1 MENNEKNKGEINNN
15 SEPKI
20 VSNNPVFNEIQEILT
35 DQEMIQKKLIENN
48 NKDNYYLELNFPG
61 GLILK
66 SFDVKFLLIIPTNYP
81 KQEPELFCLTAFT
94 HPHISDGRNLIN
106 DVINSE
112 WTFENT
118 PLDFIINKIPK
129 FVIKFSNYTDKSLII
144 GKYQLKHIYPINL
157 LNNLPIFFH
166 LIPEINK
173 IITIGDISLCL
184 YELNN
189 NNKDFKYCILSFFVN
204 IKDITEILVRQK
216 KNLIIIKYK
225 LEKSVKK
232 ININSQ
238 NYNLI
243 NDILKEKMK
252 LYQKKKGKLPD
263 IDIKYLEKEIE
274 EKEKELLNKENNKTI
289 FMYKEKC
296 LRLMD
301 LYQQAIEYYSA
312 VNDPKFLKINIKIH
326 QLTLNLEENE
336 KQKNIN
342 EKIEDKNKNEIKK
355 EDEKRLGK
363 DEVNKVENKKEQEI
377 KKKEEVKEENKNK
390 EENNSLRLKINE
402 GELNTLDVGE
412 DEEEEE
418 DENK

>member
-1 MENNEKNKGEINNN
+1 MENNENIKNNDDK
-15 SEPKI
+15 KI
-20 VSNNPVFNEIQEILT
+20 ITNNPVFNEIQEILN

-48 NKDNYYLELNFPG
+48 DENNYYLELNFPG

-66 SFDVKFLLIIPTNYP
+66 SFEVKFLFIIPSIYP
-81 KQEPELFCLTAFT
+81 KQEPELFCLTAFSY
-94 HPHISDGRNLIN
+94 PHISDGRNLIN

-112 WTFENT
+112 WTYENI

-129 FVIKFSNYTDKSLII
+129 FIIKYSNYSDKSLII
-144 GKYQLKHIYPINL
+144 GKYILKKLYPINF
-157 LNNLPIFFH
+157 LNSLPIFFH

-173 IITIGDISLCL
+173 IITIGDISLCI
-184 YELNN
+184 YELNK
-189 NNKDFKYCILSFFVN
+189 NNKELKYCTLSFFVN
-204 IKDITEILVRQK
+204 IKDIIEIFVRQK

-225 LEKSVKK
+225 SEKSTKK

-238 NYNLI
+238 SYNLI

-252 LYQKKKGKLPD
+252 LYKKKSGKLPD

-274 EKEKELLNKENNKTI
+274 GKENELLNKENNKEI
-289 FMYKEKC
+289 IMYKEKC

-312 VNDPKFLKINIKIH
+312 VNDPKFLDINIKIH

-336 KQKNIN
+336 KQNKIN
-342 EKIEDKNKNEIKK
+342 EKIDDKNKNETKK
-355 EDEKRLGK
+355 NEDGIGKGEINKIEKQDK
-363 DEVNKVENKKEQEI
+363 QEI
-377 KKKEEVKEENKNK
+377 KKKEDEKTENKNSQ
-390 EENNSLRLKINE
+390 ENTSLRLKINE

>member
-1 MENNEKNKGEINNN
+1 MENNENIKNNDDK
-15 SEPKI
+15 KI
-20 VSNNPVFNEIQEILT
+20 ITNNPVFNEIQEILN

-48 NKDNYYLELNFPG
+48 DENNYYLELNFPG

-66 SFDVKFLLIIPTNYP
+66 SFEVKFLFIIPSTYP
-81 KQEPELFCLTAFT
+81 KQEPELFCLTAFSY
-94 HPHISDGRNLIN
+94 PHISDGRNLIN

-112 WTFENT
+112 WTYENI

-129 FVIKFSNYTDKSLII
+129 FIIKYSNYSDKSLII
-144 GKYQLKHIYPINL
+144 GKYILKKLYPINF
-157 LNNLPIFFH
+157 LNSLPIFFH

-173 IITIGDISLCL
+173 IITIGDISLCI
-184 YELNN
+184 YELNK
-189 NNKDFKYCILSFFVN
+189 NNKELKYCTLSFFVN
-204 IKDITEILVRQK
+204 IKDIIEIFVRQK

-225 LEKSVKK
+225 SEKSTKK

-238 NYNLI
+238 SYNLI

-252 LYQKKKGKLPD
+252 LYKKKSGKLPD

-274 EKEKELLNKENNKTI
+274 GKENELLNKENNKEI
-289 FMYKEKC
+289 IMYKEKC

-312 VNDPKFLKINIKIH
+312 VNDPKFLDINIKIH

-336 KQKNIN
+336 KQNKIN
-342 EKIEDKNKNEIKK
+342 EKIDDKNKNETKKNESGVGKGEINKIEKQEKKEVKKK
-355 EDEKRLGK
+355 EDEKT
-363 DEVNKVENKKEQEI
+363 
-377 KKKEEVKEENKNK
+377 ENKNSQ
-390 EENNSLRLKINE
+390 ENTSLRLKINE